1 MLEEY
6 INVLRK
12 KNKIIMIALIAV
24 SVLFVGMAIFAFS
37 EFEIS
42 NETETKYDIEF
53 EAETGDGDNGN
64 INQVNDMSQNKEVG
78 LLIICFCIV
87 LCVLIICTTI
97 GVIYGKSKN
106 EDQKNRYKNAF
117 YQEEE
122 HIKKEE
128 VSNGTSDENRT

>member
-42 NETETKYDIEF
+42 NETETKYF
-53 EAETGDGDNGN
+53 
-64 INQVNDMSQNKEVG
+64 
-78 LLIICFCIV
+78 
-87 LCVLIICTTI
+87 
-97 GVIYGKSKN
+97 
-106 EDQKNRYKNAF
+106 
-117 YQEEE
+117 
-122 HIKKEE
+122 
-128 VSNGTSDENRT
+128 DENGIEISK